1 VRLWRATGREI
12 IAGGRDIVQQP
23 RDRREKSVPLGRIS
37 AVSAAGL
44 RTLFTY
50 FLTDDEPDSPF
61 CVMRPLV

>member
-1 VRLWRATGREI
+1 MLHRGMEHLAPAAPRPKGEI
-12 IAGGRDIVQQP
+12 RPPQAESAP
-23 RDRREKSVPLGRIS
+23 PACGRIS